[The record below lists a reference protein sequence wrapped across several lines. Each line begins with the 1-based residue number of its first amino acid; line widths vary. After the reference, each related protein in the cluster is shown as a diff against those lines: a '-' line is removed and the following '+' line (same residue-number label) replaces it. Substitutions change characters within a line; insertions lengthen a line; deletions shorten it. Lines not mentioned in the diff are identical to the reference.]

1 MSLPINKIN
10 TLITLIMSSCIFLSG
25 CQEANSDTAHKDLEV
40 TGSSEETELEKLKR
54 LAEKG
59 DVESQ
64 YALGKAYDDG
74 EGIVQDDSKA
84 VYWYAKAAKQGH
96 VKSQNLLGDMYYF
109 GEGVEQD
116 IEKAVEF
123 YTKAANQ
130 GDAGS
135 QAILGGL
142 YFLGNQVPEDIN
154 KSIHYLTQ
162 AANQGDVESQLI
174 LGLMYEKGKKVA
186 QDYKESFKW
195 HLKAAEQGNAD
206 SQNSVANMYY
216 EGLGV
221 IKDYDKAVEWYTKA
235 ANQGKASPR
244 YVIENMAENNEAG
257 ERRMF
262 NEKLKKAEQGDAEA
276 QFSLGLNYFFG
287 LDYGYVL
294 APQDYNKAAEWYLKA
309 ANQNHERAQ
318 SMLGVMYRDGAG
330 VRQNYG
336 VAKEWFGKACDNG
349 LQTGCDEYKLL
360 QQQGY

>member
-25 CQEANSDTAHKDLEV
+25 CQEVNSDTTQKDLEV
-40 TGSSEETELEKLKR
+40 TGSSEETELEQLKW

-84 VYWYAKAAKQGH
+84 VYWYVKAAKQGH
-96 VKSQNLLGDMYYF
+96 VKSQNLLGDMYYL
-109 GEGVEQD
+109 GEEVEQD
-116 IEKAVEF
+116 VEKAVEF

-130 GDAGS
+130 GDADS

-162 AANQGDVESQLI
+162 AANQGDADSQHI
-174 LGLMYEKGKKVA
+174 LGFIYEKGDKVA

-221 IKDYDKAVEWYTKA
+221 PMDYDKAVEWYIKA
-235 ANQGKASPR
+235 ANQNNATAR
-244 YVIENMAENNEAG
+244 YVKERMYEKNEEG
-257 ERRMF
+257 ERRKF
-262 NEKLKKAEQGDAEA
+262 NEKVRKAEQGDAEA
-276 QFSLGLNYFFG
+276 QFGLGLNYFFG
-287 LDYGYVL
+287 LDYGYIL
-294 APQDYNKAAEWYLKA
+294 APQDYSKAAGWYLKA

-318 SMLGVMYRDGAG
+318 NMLGIMYRDGAG

-349 LQTGCDEYKLL
+349 LQTGCDNYKLL
-360 QQQGY
+360 HQQGY